1 MLQLITITT
10 IITLP
15 KVMMLKKF
23 SGEENFADVTLC
35 KTHNFVGINLGSS
48 TNFRFLLT
56 PFLPLDIR
64 CNVILL

>member
-10 IITLP
+10 ITLP

-35 KTHNFVGINLGSS
+35 KTHI
-48 TNFRFLLT
+48 
-56 PFLPLDIR
+56 
-64 CNVILL
+64 ILWGLI